1 MVLQGL
7 AFVRPVPSYGPGPG
21 TDWRP
26 GGIEEGHVPE
36 EAGKGR
42 VVEQGGLASFVGV
55 FGASAR
61 SSGVHCVQAM
71 WTLAFLTG
79 PMKDRDW
86 KKPGGEHEKAG
97 SRRGVPDAV
106 VGTVGVSA
114 SSRDVPSLAPVQA
127 RTCLLF
133 CECGQCNPTLL
144 PVLPGPGTDWGPC
157 GIDGGHGREEARRR
171 A

>member
-86 KKPGGEHEKAG
+86 KKPGG
-97 SRRGVPDAV
+97 
-106 VGTVGVSA
+106 
-114 SSRDVPSLAPVQA
+114 
-127 RTCLLF
+127 
-133 CECGQCNPTLL
+133 
-144 PVLPGPGTDWGPC
+144 
-157 GIDGGHGREEARRR
+157 
-171 A
+171 